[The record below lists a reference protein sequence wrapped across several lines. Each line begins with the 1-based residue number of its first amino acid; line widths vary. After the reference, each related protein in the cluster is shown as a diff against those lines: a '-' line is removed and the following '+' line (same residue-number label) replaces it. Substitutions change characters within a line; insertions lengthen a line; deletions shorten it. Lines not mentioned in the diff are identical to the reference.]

1 MENGKNIHSG
11 KTAEKKRSNAIKRD
25 LLVLI
30 HDFLTEEGLYDIAD
44 AMATHIDPL
53 LTHYKVADN
62 MDLSLIAL
70 EYMAYYRIRFQK
82 EPLLC
87 RKLETVGE
95 IKSMP
100 KTPKRYICICT
111 ILPTFANTKRIHVLT

>member
-44 AMATHIDPL
+44 AMATHIEPL
-53 LTHYKVADN
+53 LTQYKVADN

-87 RKLETVGE
+87 RKLENVE
-95 IKSMP
+95 IKSTP
-100 KTPKRYICICT
+100 KTPKR
-111 ILPTFANTKRIHVLT
+111 